1 MEFQEICEDIVR
13 QADGVLGCFLIDVRR
28 GFVVAAAQRQHMEFE
43 EAEIQSILRSSGEL
57 FRGALVEQFARS
69 LPAGSDSPADFV
81 REVQVTK
88 AGSYQFMS
96 TVSGWKDG
104 LVILVAERTLSLGF
118 GWMVLRQAKDQL
130 SEALQLAR
138 SELRKPK
145 ASATPSS
152 VARGN
157 ATQARSPQRQS
168 QASQQQ
174 PQPAPEPALAPIP
187 PVPPKAAAVKASAPQ
202 PAPARRAP
210 PKASGVKAAEPPP
223 EVEQEQEPDPPV
235 VLGPRARMFHA
246 RSGKK

>member
-43 EAEIQSILRSSGEL
+43 EAEIQGILRSSGEL
-57 FRGALVEQFARS
+57 FRGALVQQFARS
-69 LPAGSDSPADFV
+69 LPAASDSPADFV

-104 LVILVAERTLSLGF
+104 LVILVAERSLSLGF

-145 ASATPSS
+145 TSATPSS

-157 ATQARSPQRQS
+157 TAQARPPQGQP
-168 QASQQQ
+168 QASKQP
-174 PQPAPEPALAPIP
+174 PQPAPEPSLAPIP
-187 PVPPKAAAVKASAPQ
+187 PGHPKAAAGKPGAPPPPRRVPAKASDA
-202 PAPARRAP
+202 
-210 PKASGVKAAEPPP
+210 KAAEPPP
-223 EVEQEQEPDPPV
+223 QAEQEPDPAP

>member
-13 QADGVLGCFLIDVRR
+13 QADGVLGCFLVDVRR

-145 ASATPSS
+145 ISATPSS

-157 ATQARSPQRQS
+157 ATQARPPQRQ
-168 QASQQQ
+168 APQQQ
-174 PQPAPEPALAPIP
+174 PQPAPEPSLAPIP
-187 PVPPKAAAVKASAPQ
+187 PVPPKAAPVKASAPQ

-210 PKASGVKAAEPPP
+210 PKASNVKAAEPPP
-223 EVEQEQEPDPPV
+223 EVEQEKEPDPPV
-235 VLGPRARMFHA
+235 ILGPRAKMFHA